1 MKKKKYLAIFMAMS
15 MATATAPVTALA
27 DEGTGATGTESGTEA
42 GGENAGGENAGG
54 ENAGGS
60 EDNNGG
66 NTGESGTTTPDE
78 ETGAAKIGE
87 IAYETLAEAIEAAK
101 DGDTVTLVNG
111 VELSENV
118 TVNADI
124 TLDLNGKKISTNGH
138 AILVNKELVVTGKGE
153 MENTEAA
160 TKTDNVEDVKTMIYV
175 AEDGKLTVENGTF
188 KTAGA
193 QAVYTAGEATVQ
205 GGTFTC
211 TATSVSNVLDGK
223 ALLAA
228 QGNNAQLTFLDGEL
242 NAKVNEGDNFIYGI
256 YPSHGAT
263 IVIGDETDGP
273 TINAASAVALNNLES
288 DPSITITVNNGTF
301 NVGNDTLSDTYSKFN
316 TVFYLSGSCDVTING
331 GTFKT
336 TNAKTH
342 IFSFPYYK
350 TAANLKI
357 KDGIFDASN
366 GANVFYSIKSGDF
379 RKDANSISVEGGKF
393 QYTTFADFNSA
404 NTFEKFVS
412 GGVFDSDVQA
422 YATDNYK
429 AIKTTGGKYAVAK
442 EISLDGVKRIRRGN
456 TTTLKAIVK
465 ANGETYDVAG
475 KVTWATGDATVAT
488 VDANGIVTGV
498 AVGSATITATVDQS
512 QPATQAE
519 GEATDDSATTP
530 SSTLTASCTVDVFK
544 RSSGS
549 SSGGGGGSTS
559 TATNKTTISDS
570 KNGEVTASSA
580 KADTGDKV
588 VLTPKADE
596 GYVLDKI
603 TVKDKDGK
611 EVALKAEKDG
621 TYSFTMPKG
630 GVTVDTTFKLA
641 DGTENTD
648 KPAAEDT
655 KTIVLQIGSTAVI
668 VDDQAIINDVA
679 PVIRNDRTLV
689 PIRVITEALG
699 GQVAWNEAAKEVT
712 LTINGKEIKMT
723 IGKTLEKYGV
733 APVIIG
739 DRTFVP
745 VRFVADEL
753 GAVTTWD
760 DATKTV
766 TIKAVK

>member
-27 DEGTGATGTESGTEA
+27 NEGTDATTDAVTEDKGDEPVAEEA
-42 GGENAGGENAGG
+42 VVEEAPVVDTPVVQEAP
-54 ENAGGS
+54 S
-60 EDNNGG
+60 EDI
-66 NTGESGTTTPDE
+66 TDETPAA
-78 ETGAAKIGE
+78 TSVAKIGDAE
-87 IAYETLAEAIEAAK
+87 YATLADAIEAAGETETTIK
-101 DGDTVTLVNG
+101 LA
-111 VELSENV
+111 
-118 TVNADI
+118 ADI
-124 TLDLNGKKISTNGH
+124 TESVTVPATANITIDLNGKKITNSTGHTITNNGTLTITDSSDTVGTVDNVTNEKG
-138 AILVNKELVVTGKGE
+138 AIYNNGTLTILAGNFTRSEEKGLASGQNGNSWYVILNHGTMAIGSEDGNNDKINVFATGK
-153 MENTEAA
+153 
-160 TKTDNVEDVKTMIYV
+160 YSS
-175 AEDGKLTVENGTF
+175 LVENGWQTPSENTSKENSTLVIYGGSFENEAYVIKNDDYGVLEIKDGKFTCHDSESDAQRAVAPVLNWNVATISGGEFKAGTSTLGTF
-188 KTAGA
+188 MVNNCSDGHDYEKGDLTI
-193 QAVYTAGEATVQ
+193 T
-205 GGTFTC
+205 GGTF
-211 TATSVSNVLDGK
+211 V
-223 ALLAA
+223 
-228 QGNNAQLTFLDGEL
+228 
-242 NAKVNEGDNFIYGI
+242 
-256 YPSHGAT
+256 YPSNGL
-263 IVIGDETDGP
+263 
-273 TINAASAVALNNLES
+273 AV
-288 DPSITITVNNGTF
+288 
-301 NVGNDTLSDTYSKFN
+301 
-316 TVFYLSGSCDVTING
+316 
-331 GTFKT
+331 
-336 TNAKTH
+336 H
-342 IFSFPYYK
+342 I
-350 TAANLKI
+350 
-357 KDGIFDASN
+357 
-366 GANVFYSIKSGDF
+366 SGDKAQA
-379 RKDANSISVEGGKF
+379 R
-393 QYTTFADFNSA
+393 
-404 NTFEKFVS
+404 VS
-412 GGVFDSDVQA
+412 GGVYTASDVQTYA
-422 YATDNYK
+422 ATDYK
-429 AIKTTGGKYAVAK
+429 AIKTTDDKYAVAK

-456 TTTLKAIVK
+456 TTTLKAIVE

-475 KVTWATGDATVAT
+475 TVTWATGDATVAT
-488 VDANGIVTGV
+488 VDKGVVTGV
-498 AVGSATITATVDQS
+498 AVGSATITATVNQS
-512 QPATQAE
+512 EPAPQAE
-519 GEATDDSATTP
+519 GDTTGGDSATT
-530 SSTLTASCTVDVFK
+530 SNVLTASCTVDVYK
-544 RSSGS
+544 KSSSSS